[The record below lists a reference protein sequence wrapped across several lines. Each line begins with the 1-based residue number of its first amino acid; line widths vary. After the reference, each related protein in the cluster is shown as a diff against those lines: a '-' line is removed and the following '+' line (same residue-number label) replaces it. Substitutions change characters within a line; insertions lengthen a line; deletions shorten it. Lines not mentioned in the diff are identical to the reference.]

1 LRRHGVFHDFITLV
15 PTQSSRRRGKLSVLK
30 LLSQEDTVQHPAL
43 TEWPLWLDD
52 PRNDLYGHCPTE
64 RHEIALARFLEKQHV
79 HRASAVRRLDLWAV
93 VTRATTRL
101 ASAARPLFRARWS
114 SGRDVGPANAV
125 AWMDD
130 FGLTLSKAH
139 AVFSKTLWGR

>member
-15 PTQSSRRRGKLSVLK
+15 PTQFSRRRGKLSVLK

-93 VTRATTRL
+93 VTRAAAL
-101 ASAARPLFRARWS
+101 AVREAK
-114 SGRDVGPANAV
+114 NAV
-125 AWMDD
+125 QLIDGI
-130 FGLTLSKAH
+130 GLTLSKAH
-139 AVFSKTLWGR
+139 SQFSKTLWGR